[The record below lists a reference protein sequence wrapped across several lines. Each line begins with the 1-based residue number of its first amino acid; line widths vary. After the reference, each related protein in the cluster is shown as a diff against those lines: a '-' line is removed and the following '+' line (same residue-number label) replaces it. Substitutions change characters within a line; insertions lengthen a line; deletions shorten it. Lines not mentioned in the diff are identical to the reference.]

1 MFVVGS
7 VQGQFTHLKEGKY
20 KAFNGTEHE
29 VYILEGKFTVSLLTK
44 GLLVNSQLSDTAI
57 LFKMRDEIDGYYQGY
72 KELFGIE
79 PAGGNPNYQNK
90 TNCRVFV
97 EHLLR
102 RGNIY
107 CRYGDSP
114 YAKI

>member
-1 MFVVGS
+1 MRYLFVALIMFVVDS

-79 PAGGNPNYQNK
+79 PVGGNPNYQNK
-90 TNCRVFV
+90 TNVFFQ
-97 EHLLR
+97 L
-102 RGNIY
+102 
-107 CRYGDSP
+107 S
-114 YAKI
+114 